1 MWQHQLCQP
10 NISFFIRSVIF
21 DIFASPGKLPTSWKG
36 SYDFFFG
43 IRRCSEFPDLVD
55 DNILGFEYPLHF
67 CNTSCISTALQYSI
81 STALQCS
88 ISPQTH
94 PSIFLD
100 LNQNMLPC
108 FWEQL
113 PSPKCKLS
121 WTLNFVF
128 FWRNVRACEQSWW
141 QLPKSTHAIM
151 SLISA
156 KSKTN
161 LPVGEIVSG
170 YL

>member
-1 MWQHQLCQP
+1 MSPRNFPIKSMTLFLDLNLPH
-10 NISFFIRSVIF
+10 SSSVYYSI
-21 DIFASPGKLPTSWKG
+21 
-36 SYDFFFG
+36 
-43 IRRCSEFPDLVD
+43 
-55 DNILGFEYPLHF
+55 
-67 CNTSCISTALQYSI
+67 CIALQYSI
-81 STALQCS
+81 SLEP
-88 ISPQTH
+88 ISTVF

-100 LNQNMLPC
+100 LNQNMPPC

-113 PSPKCKLS
+113 PSSKCKCCEQPRAPFRS
-121 WTLNFVF
+121 WVPLLTFWKFCKKHLYFYKSCELCIFKKTNCCCWNFVF

-151 SLISA
+151 TLISA

-161 LPVGEIVSG
+161 LPVREMVGG